1 MTAGAALATG
11 ALTVAALAVAALA
24 QAPAIAQSASPGAL
38 DGVDGALDRVDGV
51 DGLVGPVIEALGGAT
66 WQPLPAVAAHARS
79 AVVEHTTNTL
89 DAVAYGDPAMG
100 CFVLVL
106 RLGGGG
112 GELLHHALREA
123 LAQQPTPWTVSD
135 WTMSGDRAGDRTGV
149 RSGFAFASE
158 TLKGQVYVMSVGQQQ
173 PTASAPAGHS
183 ILTACLYDA
192 REPARSARLC
202 RRLLPAIEDAMHTI
216 SEILP

>member
-1 MTAGAALATG
+1 MTALAGAALATV
-11 ALTVAALAVAALA
+11 ALAVVALAVAALA
-24 QAPAIAQSASPGAL
+24 QAPATAQSAPPDEL
-38 DGVDGALDRVDGV
+38 DGVDGALDGV

-66 WQPLPAVAAHARS
+66 WQPLPAVAAYARS
-79 AVVEHTTNTL
+79 AVVEHGAGAM

-112 GELLHHALREA
+112 GEVLHRALHEA
-123 LAQQPTPWTVSD
+123 LAQQTTPWTVSD
-135 WTMSGDRAGDRTGV
+135 WTVTGDRTNLRSGV
-149 RSGFAFASE
+149 RSGFAFAGE
-158 TLKGQVYVMSVGQQQ
+158 TLKGQVYVMSRGQQQ
-173 PTASAPAGHS
+173 PTGSAPADDS
-183 ILTACLYDA
+183 MLTACFYDA

-216 SEILP
+216 PETLP